1 MNLIWMFAPLLALAC
16 GAMAQ
21 APAAEW
27 YRAGH
32 VTLQLTDAARDF
44 SAEWQF
50 DRADN
55 GDNRRESASRIVEI
69 GQAIGEPRPRM
80 EQRRSGLPCHACI
93 AIGRARHNTFKKAQD
108 ASHLRFA
115 IKRCHEM
122 HLGRTGIGK
131 AHINAMSDERIA

>member
-1 MNLIWMFAPLLALAC
+1 M
-16 GAMAQ
+16 Q

-55 GDNRRESASRIVEI
+55 GDVRLVKTERRDGAQ
-69 GQAIGEPRPRM
+69 GPHDPEPARKGVGHREGVGKQSQQPFLEGGRW
-80 EQRRSGLPCHACI
+80 RRHGG
-93 AIGRARHNTFKKAQD
+93 GRQ
-108 ASHLRFA
+108 
-115 IKRCHEM
+115 
-122 HLGRTGIGK
+122 G
-131 AHINAMSDERIA
+131 